1 MPRHRPPRRP
11 GAPEPGVPRSRAR
24 WRETTACYR
33 ERGAPNGD
41 PDLRRHAA
49 FWEAELAGRPYF
61 CGADFTAADILMSF
75 PLEAFAARG
84 TGAGPRVT
92 DWLARI
98 HARPAYQRAL
108 RRSGPYAYA

>member
-1 MPRHRPPRRP
+1 MECASAVTLELAVSAACP
-11 GAPEPGVPRSRAR
+11 APCSTVL
-24 WRETTACYR
+24 
-33 ERGAPNGD
+33 RGFVD

-49 FWEAELAGRPYF
+49 FWEAELADRPYF
-61 CGADFTAADILMSF
+61 CGTDFSAADILMSF

-84 TGAGPRVT
+84 TGTGPQVT

-108 RRSGPYAYA
+108 QQGGPYAYA